1 MFENYSKYRI
11 WICFGFDTCNIEGDF
26 LYNFQTPCSSC
37 KSKKKK
43 GYLLIFCFHFRAAIL
58 DLPVDLPC
66 HNTCTELVE
75 QHPGLQDLVMLMLP
89 EEVVGLQVIRW
100 WPVRHHHL
108 RLTWVNYAAPAK
120 KAPIAAVFNHLFFFV
135 VLYRSPITTV
145 FIISHAISIFNVGG
159 CWSIGC
165 LVCSMIVIIFFS
177 RFYHNICLLFLIST
191 CSI

>member
-1 MFENYSKYRI
+1 M
-11 WICFGFDTCNIEGDF
+11 WTTEGRLCLVVLDSLF
-26 LYNFQTPCSSC
+26 YC
-37 KSKKKK
+37 
-43 GYLLIFCFHFRAAIL
+43 RAAIL
-58 DLPVDLPC
+58 DLQVDLHC
-66 HNTCTELVE
+66 HSTYTDLVE

-89 EEVVGLQVIRW
+89 EEVMGLQVIRW

-165 LVCSMIVIIFFS
+165 LVCYASSMIVIIFFPVFT
-177 RFYHNICLLFLIST
+177 FYYICLLFLISKRLMEKK
-191 CSI
+191 